1 MLKII
6 SKIVTGLV
14 KEMGVRRVMKENE
27 TEGNQ
32 VGVLATNTGF
42 KMERQ
47 AMKLAGKAR
56 DMVERKSIELRVAGN
71 MMKRMFVKLANEVSG
86 LIGNKEMS
94 VMKKEI
100 NHKLMPN
107 QAAGVNERIG
117 QLLTLPINLLAEFK
131 FALSLLSKKEVLG
144 VNTS

>member
-86 LIGNKEMS
+86 LLGNKEMS
-94 VMKKEI
+94 VMKKEK

-107 QAAGVNERIG
+107 QAVGVNERIG

>member
-32 VGVLATNTGF
+32 VGVLAMNTGF

-47 AMKLAGKAR
+47 AMKLAGQAR
-56 DMVERKSIELRVAGN
+56 NMVERKSIELRVAGN

>member
-32 VGVLATNTGF
+32 VGVLAMNTGF

-47 AMKLAGKAR
+47 AMKLAGQAR
-56 DMVERKSIELRVAGN
+56 NMVERKSIELRVAGN

-86 LIGNKEMS
+86 LLGNKEMS
-94 VMKKEI
+94 VMKKEK